1 MNNSYI
7 IILSKIVELLLIFQY
22 VFFKGGEQQKNK
34 MELYVENPST

>member
-22 VFFKGGEQQKNK
+22 VFFKGVNNQKNK
-34 MELYVENPST
+34 MELYVESPST

>member
-22 VFFKGGEQQKNK
+22 VFFKGVNNQKNK